1 MLQNYFMNK
10 RNIDLILSLPTSGL
24 MPISNPSEDHPD
36 NPFYYELKTQG
47 ILVLTDT
54 EESGILAVG
63 LTEYGRKLQRELR
76 KN

>member
-1 MLQNYFMNK
+1 
-10 RNIDLILSLPTSGL
+10 